1 MVNRHAPSLLD
12 LSDPERL
19 ALAIVLRTV
28 VRAYDALFG
37 FWLPYVMSMHQ
48 APTDAGDWL
57 DVSHVHV
64 GAHPAAPHRGPAQV
78 LPGSELGAGAYM
90 NDTVP
95 EQTAAALREAVAR
108 SVG

>member
-1 MVNRHAPSLLD
+1 MVNQHAPSLLD
-12 LSDPERL
+12 PSDPERL
-19 ALAIVLRTV
+19 ALAELLRTV

-37 FWLPYVMSMHQ
+37 FSVPSVIRLHQ

-57 DVSHVHV
+57 DVSHVHLELARLH
-64 GAHPAAPHRGPAQV
+64 GTADRLTFLA
-78 LPGSELGAGAYM
+78 GSELGAGAYI

-95 EQTAAALREAVAR
+95 EQTVAALREAVAR